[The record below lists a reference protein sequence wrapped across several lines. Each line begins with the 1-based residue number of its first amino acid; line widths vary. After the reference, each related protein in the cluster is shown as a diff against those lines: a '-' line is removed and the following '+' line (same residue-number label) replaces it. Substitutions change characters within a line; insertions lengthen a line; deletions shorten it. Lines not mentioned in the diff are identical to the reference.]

1 MQHRSIDDPASHRL
15 DKLGVWNTVKVTAEI
30 SINDLPMSG
39 VDQPVDVLYCV
50 QCAAVCP
57 IGILFRLQ
65 TRVGRFCVRRRGRL
79 LDRRYVS
86 GASDKDTLRFFYDL
100 FATEWSLRS
109 SHGICATCPARRR

>member
-1 MQHRSIDDPASHRL
+1 MQHRSIDDPASYRL

-65 TRVGRFCVRRRGRL
+65 VGLKYRFENQHGCRL
-79 LDRRYVS
+79 HNPI
-86 GASDKDTLRFFYDL
+86 SDCGDSQSKLHMS
-100 FATEWSLRS
+100 AMS
-109 SHGICATCPARRR
+109 S